1 MPCPVLKTDPQGIE
15 RAAQVILQGGIV
27 AFPTE
32 TFYGLAADTLN
43 EKSLQ
48 KIFAMKGR
56 AEDKPLLLLIA
67 EKAWVPR
74 LVRRIP
80 PAAERLMEKF
90 WPGPLTLVFE
100 ASPELSPLLTGGY
113 GKVGLRISS
122 HPAAL
127 GLTRAAGRAIT
138 ATSANLSGEP
148 SASLP
153 AEVLRSLGESLDAVL
168 DGGKT
173 PGGIGSTVLDVSGPS
188 PKIIREGA
196 VLRKDLADFLK
207 EG

>member
-1 MPCPVLKTDPQGIE
+1 
-15 RAAQVILQGGIV
+15 
-27 AFPTE
+27 
-32 TFYGLAADTLN
+32 
-43 EKSLQ
+43 
-48 KIFAMKGR
+48 
-56 AEDKPLLLLIA
+56 
-67 EKAWVPR
+67 
-74 LVRRIP
+74 
-80 PAAERLMEKF
+80 MEQF

-100 ASPELSPLLTGGY
+100 ASSELSPFLTGAS
-113 GKVGLRISS
+113 GKVGLRVSS
-122 HPAAL
+122 HAAAL
-127 GLTRAAGRAIT
+127 ALTRAAGRAIT

-173 PGGIGSTVLDVSGPS
+173 QGGIGSTVLDVSGPA

-196 VLRKDLADFLK
+196 VARKDLADFLK